1 MPHVLGN
8 LIQVVSKCH
17 QGPII
22 KEKSYG
28 TFEGA
33 TPYFMYHL
41 LDLFEKS
48 YYD

>member
-1 MPHVLGN
+1 MPRVLGN

-17 QGPII
+17 HGPII
-22 KEKSYG
+22 KEKSYD

-33 TPYFMYHL
+33 TPFMHHL